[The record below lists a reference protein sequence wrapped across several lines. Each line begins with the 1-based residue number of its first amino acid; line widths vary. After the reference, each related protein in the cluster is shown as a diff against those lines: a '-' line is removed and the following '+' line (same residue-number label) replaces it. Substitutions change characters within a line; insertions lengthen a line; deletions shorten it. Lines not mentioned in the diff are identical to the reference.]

1 MPEPTK
7 EFKEELETE
16 CPLTT
21 SSREDGVSMFEDVEK
36 KRIWRTLDIHVLPLV
51 SLLYLMSFL

>member
-7 EFKEELETE
+7 EELET
-16 CPLTT
+16 
-21 SSREDGVSMFEDVEK
+21 SREDGVSMFRVEDVEK
-36 KRIWRTLDIHVLPLV
+36 RRIWRTLDIHVLPLV

>member
-7 EFKEELETE
+7 EELKTGAAF
-16 CPLTT
+16 CTT
-21 SSREDGVSMFEDVEK
+21 SREDGGSMFDDVEK
-36 KRIWRTLDIHVLPLV
+36 RRIWRALDIRLLPMI